1 MRIQWEWEAMGSNVW
16 IFFLVGC
23 PMGQWGQGDRRWD
36 PHGFRDLIGSMGA
49 SEIQWG
55 HMGPATP
62 FNW

>member
-1 MRIQWEWEAMGSNVW
+1 MGMGSNGKQCVDL
-16 IFFLVGC
+16 FLVGC

-36 PHGFRDLIGSMGA
+36 PHGFRDLIGSMGD
-49 SEIQWG
+49 SEIQGG

>member
-1 MRIQWEWEAMGSNVW
+1 MGMGSNAW

-49 SEIQWG
+49 SEIQG
-55 HMGPATP
+55 SHMGPATP